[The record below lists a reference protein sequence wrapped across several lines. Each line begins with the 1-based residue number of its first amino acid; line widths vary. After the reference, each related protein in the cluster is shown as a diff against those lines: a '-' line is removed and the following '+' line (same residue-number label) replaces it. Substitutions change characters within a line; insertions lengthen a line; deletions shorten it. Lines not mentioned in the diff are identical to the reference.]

1 MASDYPFG
9 FFKLLS
15 NMVQLKIIHTAL
27 NNTHLLTICA
37 FTYSKSGMSVHVS
50 LLALDTF
57 ISALPLIP
65 ANNCSL
71 GKAGDA
77 TVQSLTR
84 ESSGEG

>member
-1 MASDYPFG
+1 
-9 FFKLLS
+9 
-15 NMVQLKIIHTAL
+15 MVQLKIIHTAL
-27 NNTHLLTICA
+27 NNIHLLTICA

-71 GKAGDA
+71 GKDFDMLIDGVALLVFKVNPHRDND
-77 TVQSLTR
+77 LKL
-84 ESSGEG
+84 